1 MANILEL
8 LKDKTCFFITHRL
21 ETMYHADKVVVISE
35 NGTIETIGTPQE
47 VVSKSDYIKSIL

>member
-1 MANILEL
+1 
-8 LKDKTCFFITHRL
+8 
-21 ETMYHADKVVVISE
+21 MYHADKVVVISE